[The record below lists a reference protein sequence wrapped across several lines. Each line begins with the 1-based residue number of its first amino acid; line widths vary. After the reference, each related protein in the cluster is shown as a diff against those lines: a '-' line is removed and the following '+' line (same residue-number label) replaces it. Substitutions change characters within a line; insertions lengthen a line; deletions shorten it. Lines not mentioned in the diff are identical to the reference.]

1 VDHVPTLMIQ
11 DLSPSTLIQLE
22 IRARLRWAF
31 CCDHHLGFT
40 IAVIRVGAN
49 LGGGPD
55 DLHGDT

>member
-1 VDHVPTLMIQ
+1 MIQ
-11 DLSPSTLIQLE
+11 DLSPTALIQLE